1 MRVEPTVSRISAS
14 TPRACAPGGVRSTGR
29 GLAYSRTPRRR
40 AAALP
45 AIALTAAVIALGAA
59 GCGSSPSGT
68 SIDPAGAVPASAAV
82 YVGATVRPEGALQ
95 TAARASGRALTHQAD
110 PYLRLLGALQTPG
123 APTPDYK
130 RDVEPWL
137 GPHAG
142 VFLLGSGGGSGEAAI
157 AHLLTLVEQGLLGRS
172 SSGGSFP
179 FAAHS
184 VEGALLLDTR
194 DVAKARSFVQSL
206 AKHAG
211 AQTGSY
217 RGISYQV
224 TNGIAFAIVSRLVVI
239 GTGPA
244 VHAVID
250 TTSGGGLSL
259 AHSPGYAKLQ
269 RSAPSGALAHLYA
282 NPGSFSEAAK
292 GGRPQGAASLLS
304 LLAGQ
309 RLLDVSLVPSGSALA
324 LDIDAAA
331 VTPGTGSESAG
342 LFAGSA
348 EAGQALGGLPGES
361 WLAVGIGGVGKTLA
375 SNPQALTGL
384 SSLGS
389 LLSGGGS
396 EAASGLNVKGLLEG
410 LLTPLRA
417 LGSGSAQSRHE
428 LTGWMG
434 SAGLFASG
442 NGLLELKGGVVIE
455 SKDPA
460 LSRAAVG
467 KLAALLRKGG
477 GSVQKT
483 SIAGTEA
490 AIAAHLTGLP
500 VVLDIAD
507 GRDASGQV
515 KFVIGIGEQSV
526 QAALDPSSK
535 MSGSAAVG
543 TSAAAL
549 GESIQPSVIV
559 EFPTL
564 LGLLEGIGLSEDPTV
579 SPFVPYLRSLT
590 TLSGGGKSLGNGVE
604 RFRFVLGLQS
614 AGG

>member
-1 MRVEPTVSRISAS
+1 MPVEPKVSPSSAS
-14 TPRACAPGGVRSTGR
+14 MPRNHTPPTKARGR
-29 GLAYSRTPRRR
+29 GCWR
-40 AAALP
+40 AKQPIALLLPALTTAAL
-45 AIALTAAVIALGAA
+45 LLAAV

-68 SIDPAGAVPASAAV
+68 SIDPASAVPASAAV
-82 YVGATVRPEGALQ
+82 YAGAIVRPEGALQ
-95 TAARASGRALTHQAD
+95 KAARASGRALTHQAD

-123 APTPDYK
+123 APLPDFK

-157 AHLLTLVEQGLLGRS
+157 ARLLTLVKQGLLGS
-172 SSGGSFP
+172 PSAGSSFP

-194 DVAKARSFVQSL
+194 DAAKARSFVQSV

-211 AQTGSY
+211 AQTSSY
-217 RGISYQV
+217 RGVSYQV
-224 TNGIAFAIVSRLVVI
+224 ANGIAFAIVSRLVVI
-239 GTGPA
+239 GTEPA

-250 TTSGGGLSL
+250 TTAGGALSL

-269 RSAPSGALAHLYA
+269 GSAPSGALAHLYA
-282 NPGSFSEAAK
+282 NPGSFSEADK
-292 GGRPQGAASLLS
+292 GGRSQGAASLLS

-309 RLLDVSLVPSGSALA
+309 RLLDVSLVPAGSTLA

-331 VTPGTGSESAG
+331 VTPGASSKSGG
-342 LFAGSA
+342 LFAGSV
-348 EAGQALGGLPGES
+348 EAGQALGELPGES
-361 WLAVGIGGVGKTLA
+361 WLAVGLGDVGKTLA
-375 SNPQALTGL
+375 SNPQALTGF

-389 LLSGGGS
+389 LLSAADS
-396 EAASGLNVKGLLEG
+396 EASTSGLNVKGLLEG

-417 LGSGSAQSRHE
+417 LGSGSAQSEHA
-428 LTGWMG
+428 LTSWMG
-434 SAGLFASG
+434 AAGLFASG

-467 KLAALLRKGG
+467 KLATLLRKGG
-477 GSVQKT
+477 GSAQKA
-483 SIAGTEA
+483 SIPGTDA
-490 AIAAHLTGLP
+490 AVVAHLSGLP
-500 VVLDIAD
+500 VALAIAD
-507 GRDASGQV
+507 GRDASGHG

-526 QAALDPSSK
+526 QAALDPSSQ
-535 MSGSAAVG
+535 MSGSAALG

-549 GESIQPSVIV
+549 GEGIQPSVIV

-579 SPFVPYLRSLT
+579 APFVPYLRSLT
-590 TLSGGGKSLGNGVE
+590 TLSGGGKSLGNGIE

-614 AGG
+614 VGG

>member
-1 MRVEPTVSRISAS
+1 MPVEPKVSPGSAS
-14 TPRACAPGGVRSTGR
+14 TLWDYTSSTRARGR
-29 GLAYSRTPRRR
+29 ARAHAKRT
-40 AAALP
+40 
-45 AIALTAAVIALGAA
+45 IALFVLALTTAAVAFGAA

-68 SIDPAGAVPASAAV
+68 STDPANAVPASAAV
-82 YVGATVRPEGALQ
+82 YAGAIVRPEGSLQ
-95 TAARASGRALTHQAD
+95 KAARASGRALTHQAD

-123 APTPDYK
+123 APVPNFK

-142 VFLLGSGGGSGEAAI
+142 VFLLGSGSGSGEAAV
-157 AHLLTLVEQGLLGRS
+157 ARLLTLVEQGLLGS
-172 SSGGSFP
+172 PSAGSSFP

-194 DVAKARSFVQSL
+194 DAAKARSFVQSL

-211 AQTGSY
+211 AQTSSY
-217 RGISYQV
+217 RGVSYQAA
-224 TNGIAFAIVSRLVVI
+224 NGIAFAIVSRLVVI
-239 GTGPA
+239 GTEPA

-250 TTSGGGLSL
+250 TTSGGALSL

-269 RSAPSGALAHLYA
+269 RTAPSGALAHLYA
-282 NPGSFSEAAK
+282 NPGSFSEADK
-292 GGRPQGAASLLS
+292 GGHSQGAASLLS

-309 RLLDVSLVPSGSALA
+309 RLLDVSLVPSGSTLA

-331 VTPGTGSESAG
+331 VTPSASSNAGG
-342 LFAGSA
+342 LFAGSV
-348 EAGQALGGLPGES
+348 EAGQALGELPGES
-361 WLAVGIGGVGKTLA
+361 WLAVGLGDVGKTLA

-389 LLSGGGS
+389 LLGGAGS
-396 EAASGLNVKGLLEG
+396 EAPESGLNVKGLLEG
-410 LLTPLRA
+410 LLSPLRA
-417 LGSGSAQSRHE
+417 LGSGSAQSKHA
-428 LTGWMG
+428 LTSWMG

-460 LSRAAVG
+460 LSRAAVA
-467 KLAALLRKGG
+467 KLAAILREGG
-477 GSVQKT
+477 GSAQKT
-483 SIAGTEA
+483 SIPGTDA
-490 AIAAHLTGLP
+490 AVAAHLTGLP

-507 GRDASGQV
+507 GRDASGQG

-526 QAALDPSSK
+526 QAALNPPSK
-535 MSGSAAVG
+535 MSGSAALG

-549 GESIQPSVIV
+549 GEGIQPSVIV

-579 SPFVPYLRSLT
+579 APFVPYLRSLT
-590 TLSGGGKSLGNGVE
+590 TLSGGGKSLGNGIE
-604 RFRFVLGLQS
+604 RFRLVLGLQG
-614 AGG
+614 AGE

>member
-1 MRVEPTVSRISAS
+1 MAVEPMVSRRRTLGVAASVAGAPPVPARRPRLAGRLVLSAL
-14 TPRACAPGGVRSTGR
+14 APAIV
-29 GLAYSRTPRRR
+29 
-40 AAALP
+40 
-45 AIALTAAVIALGAA
+45 AIALAGA

-82 YVGATVRPEGALQ
+82 YAGAIVRPEGSLQ
-95 TAARASGRALTHQAD
+95 AAARASGRALTHQAD

-123 APTPDYK
+123 APAPSFDH
-130 RDVEPWL
+130 DVAPWL
-137 GPHAG
+137 GPRAG
-142 VFLLGSGGGSGEAAI
+142 VFLSAGGSDGEAAV
-157 AHLLTLVEQGLLGRS
+157 ARLLTLVEQGLLGKS
-172 SSGGSFP
+172 SASGSFP

-184 VEGALLLDTR
+184 VEGALVLDTR
-194 DVAKARSFVQSL
+194 DSAKARSFVQGL

-211 AQTGSY
+211 AQTASY

-224 TNGIAFAIVSRLVVI
+224 ANGIAFAIVARLVVI
-239 GTGPA
+239 GTEPA
-244 VHAVID
+244 VHSVID

-269 RSAPSGALAHLYA
+269 SSAPSGALAHLYA
-282 NPGSFSEAAK
+282 NPGAFSEAAK
-292 GGRPQGAASLLS
+292 GAPAPGATSVLS

-309 RLLDVSLVPSGSALA
+309 RLLDVSLVPAASSLA
-324 LDIDAAA
+324 VDIDSAA
-331 VTPGTGSESAG
+331 VTPGASSASGG
-342 LFAGSA
+342 LFAGGA
-348 EAGQALGGLPGES
+348 EAGQALGALPGES
-361 WLAVGIGGVGKTLA
+361 WLAVGLADVGKTLS
-375 SNPQALTGL
+375 SNTQALTGL

-389 LLSGGGS
+389 LLGGS
-396 EAASGLNVKGLLEG
+396 SSESSSGLNVKGLLEG

-428 LTGWMG
+428 LTSWMG

-442 NGLLELKGGVVIE
+442 TGLLELKGGVVID
-455 SKDPA
+455 STDPA

-477 GSVQKT
+477 GSAQKT
-483 SIAGTEA
+483 SIPGTDA

-507 GRDASGQV
+507 GRDASGHS

-526 QAALDPSSK
+526 LAALNPSAT
-535 MSGSAAVG
+535 MSGSAALG
-543 TSAAAL
+543 SSAAAL
-549 GESIQPSVIV
+549 GEGIQPSAIV

-590 TLSGGGKSLGNGVE
+590 TLSAGGKSLGNGIE
-604 RFRFVLGLQS
+604 RFRLVLGLQT
-614 AGG
+614 AG

>member
-1 MRVEPTVSRISAS
+1 MAVEPMVSPRTTSVAAKPTSAPP
-14 TPRACAPGGVRSTGR
+14 TQACRSHRVKRLVLPTLVPA
-29 GLAYSRTPRRR
+29 LA
-40 AAALP
+40 
-45 AIALTAAVIALGAA
+45 AIALAGA
-59 GCGSSPSGT
+59 GCGASPSGT
-68 SIDPAGAVPASAAV
+68 SIDPANAVPASAAV
-82 YVGATVRPEGALQ
+82 YAGAVVRPQGSLQ
-95 TAARASGRALTHQAD
+95 AAARASGRALTHQAD

-123 APTPDYK
+123 APVPDFDH
-130 RDVEPWL
+130 DVAPWL
-137 GPHAG
+137 GPRAG
-142 VFLLGSGGGSGEAAI
+142 VFLSAGGSDGEAAI
-157 AHLLTLVEQGLLGRS
+157 ARLLTLVKQGLLGS
-172 SSGGSFP
+172 SSTAGSFP

-184 VEGALLLDTR
+184 VEGALVLDTR
-194 DVAKARSFVQSL
+194 DSAKARSFVQSL

-211 AQTGSY
+211 AQTSTY
-217 RGISYQV
+217 RGTSYQV
-224 TNGIAFAIVSRLVVI
+224 ANGIAFAIVARLVVI
-239 GTGPA
+239 GTEPA

-269 RSAPSGALAHLYA
+269 SSAPAGALAHLYA
-282 NPGSFSEAAK
+282 NPGAFSEANK
-292 GGRPQGAASLLS
+292 GATAPGAASVLS

-309 RLLDVSLVPSGSALA
+309 RLLNVSLVPSNASLA
-324 LDIDAAA
+324 VDIDAAA
-331 VTPGTGSESAG
+331 VTPGASGASGGLLAG
-342 LFAGSA
+342 GA
-348 EAGQALGGLPGES
+348 EAGQALGALPGES
-361 WLAVGIGGVGKTLA
+361 WLAIGLADVGKTLS
-375 SNPQALTGL
+375 SNTQALAGL
-384 SSLGS
+384 SSLGG
-389 LLSGGGS
+389 LLGGSGS
-396 EAASGLNVKGLLEG
+396 EAAAGLNVTGLLEG

-428 LTGWMG
+428 LTSWMG

-442 NGLLELKGGVVIE
+442 SGLLELKGGVVIE

-483 SIAGTEA
+483 SIPGTDA

-500 VVLDIAD
+500 VVLYIAD
-507 GRDASGQV
+507 GRDASGHG

-526 QAALDPSSK
+526 AAALNPTAT
-535 MSGSAAVG
+535 MSGSAALG

-549 GESIQPSVIV
+549 GEGIQPSVIV

-564 LGLLEGIGLSEDPTV
+564 LGLLEGVGLSEDPTI

-604 RFRFVLGLQS
+604 RFRLALGLQS
-614 AGG
+614 AG

>member
-1 MRVEPTVSRISAS
+1 MASPRTTNVAANKASVPSSAS
-14 TPRACAPGGVRSTGR
+14 VPPIHARRPRF
-29 GLAYSRTPRRR
+29 GLRLV
-40 AAALP
+40 AAAPALVAL
-45 AIALTAAVIALGAA
+45 AIAAA

-68 SIDPAGAVPASAAV
+68 SIDPASAVPASVAV
-82 YVGATVRPEGALQ
+82 YAGAVVRPEGSLQ
-95 TAARASGRALTHQAD
+95 AAARASGRALTHQAD

-123 APTPDYK
+123 APVPDFNH
-130 RDVEPWL
+130 DVAPWL
-137 GPHAG
+137 GPRAG
-142 VFLLGSGGGSGEAAI
+142 VFLSAGGSDGKAAI
-157 AHLLTLVEQGLLGRS
+157 ARLLTLVKQGLLGS
-172 SSGGSFP
+172 SSTAGSFP

-184 VEGALLLDTR
+184 VEGALVLDTR
-194 DVAKARSFVQSL
+194 DAAKARSFVQSL

-211 AQTGSY
+211 AQTSTY

-224 TNGIAFAIVSRLVVI
+224 ANGIAFAIVARLVVI
-239 GTGPA
+239 GTEPA

-269 RSAPSGALAHLYA
+269 SSAPSGALAHLYA
-282 NPGSFSEAAK
+282 NPGAFSEASKAATA
-292 GGRPQGAASLLS
+292 PGAASVIS

-309 RLLDVSLVPSGSALA
+309 RLLNVSLVPSKASLA

-331 VTPGTGSESAG
+331 VTPGATSASGG
-342 LFAGSA
+342 LLAGGA
-348 EAGQALGGLPGES
+348 EAGQALGALPGES
-361 WLAVGIGGVGKTLA
+361 WLAVGLADVGKTLS
-375 SNPQALTGL
+375 SNTQALAGL
-384 SSLGS
+384 SSLGG
-389 LLSGGGS
+389 LLSGSGS
-396 EAASGLNVKGLLEG
+396 EAATGLNVKGLLEG

-417 LGSGSAQSRHE
+417 LGSGSAQSRRE
-428 LTGWMG
+428 LTSWMG
-434 SAGLFASG
+434 SAGLFASST
-442 NGLLELKGGVVIE
+442 GLLELKGGVVIE

-477 GSVQKT
+477 GSAQKT
-483 SIAGTEA
+483 SIPGTDA

-507 GRDASGQV
+507 GRDASGHG

-526 QAALDPSSK
+526 VAALNPTAT
-535 MSGSAAVG
+535 MSGSAALG

-549 GESIQPSVIV
+549 GEGIQPSVIV

-564 LGLLEGIGLSEDPTV
+564 LGLLEGIGLSEDPTI

-590 TLSGGGKSLGNGVE
+590 TLSAGGKSLGNGIE
-604 RFRFVLGLQS
+604 RFRLVLGLQS
-614 AGG
+614 SG